1 MKESL
6 KLVRITVKLVSDN
19 HFKRPKFANKII
31 FLMKKI
37 ILALIV
43 TFMASCSVN
52 SQVKLYLT
60 ANGVTKTATLV
71 ENEAT
76 AELISLLEKEPIS
89 LTMTEN
95 GGFEKVGDLPH
106 SLPTSDMRQTAQSG
120 DIMLYIGNV
129 ICIFYG
135 SNTWAYTK
143 LGTMDNMT
151 SSEIKEFLSGNPVSV
166 SLSLEDNADV
176 KQVKISGDKEEKV
189 YDLKGN
195 LISKRP
201 LLSGVYIINGKKTLV
216 R

>member
-1 MKESL
+1 
-6 KLVRITVKLVSDN
+6 
-19 HFKRPKFANKII
+19 
-31 FLMKKI
+31 MKKI
-37 ILALIV
+37 ILALII

-76 AELISLLEKEPIS
+76 SELIALLETGPIS
-89 LTMTEN
+89 LSMTEN
-95 GGFEKVGDLPH
+95 GGFEKVGNLPQ
-106 SLPTSDMRQTAQSG
+106 SLPTSDVRQTAQSG

-129 ICIFYG
+129 MCIFYG

-151 SSEIKEFLSGNPVSV
+151 SGEIKEFLSGNPVSV
-166 SLSLEDNADV
+166 SLSLEDKAAV
-176 KQVKISGDKEEKV
+176 KQVKISEVKEEKV

-195 LISKRP
+195 LVTNRP
-201 LLSGVYIINGKKTLV
+201 LVGGVYIINGKKTLIK
-216 R
+216 